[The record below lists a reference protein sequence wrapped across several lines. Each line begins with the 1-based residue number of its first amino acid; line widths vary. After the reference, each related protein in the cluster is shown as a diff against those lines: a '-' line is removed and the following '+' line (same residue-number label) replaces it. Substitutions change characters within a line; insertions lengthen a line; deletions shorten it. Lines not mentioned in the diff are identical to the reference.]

1 MSNTEYCGLYDL
13 RFLMK
18 RGILINIP
26 LYKTLEAI
34 LEIKK
39 GTAEDVAKV
48 TGRAKTIESRYLN
61 RLNKIGIV
69 AKVKEGRKVYYVEA
83 VTAVKEALKVY
94 GDNLMVEHLAHQISL
109 PADVVRLIIDLIKAG
124 KA

>member
-1 MSNTEYCGLYDL
+1 MSGTEYCGLYDL

-39 GTAEDVAKV
+39 GTAEDVSKV

-69 AKVKEGRKVYYVEA
+69 AKIKEGRKVYYVEA
-83 VTAVKEALKVY
+83 VTAVKEALKIY

-109 PADVVRLIIDLIKAG
+109 PADVVRLIIELIRAG